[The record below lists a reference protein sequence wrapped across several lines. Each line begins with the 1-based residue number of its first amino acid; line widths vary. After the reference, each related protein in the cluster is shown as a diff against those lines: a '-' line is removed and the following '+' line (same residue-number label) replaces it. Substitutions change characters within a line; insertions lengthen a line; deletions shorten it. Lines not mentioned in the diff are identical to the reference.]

1 MGVTLKT
8 DEGGREPLLKQLASH
23 HITAVD
29 LSNNEMA
36 KSHVRYMVG
45 GHASVDNEVVYR
57 FTFTERP
64 GALLK
69 FLNTLGQLWNI
80 SMFHYRNHGSAYGR
94 VLVAMQVRP
103 EDKVKFEGYLD
114 ELGYAFNEE
123 TDNPAY
129 QLFLAPE

>member
-1 MGVTLKT
+1 MN
-8 DEGGREPLLKQLASH
+8 RCLKQLASH

-57 FTFTERP
+57 FTFPERP

-69 FLNTLGQLWNI
+69 FLNKLGQP
-80 SMFHYRNHGSAYGR
+80 M
-94 VLVAMQVRP
+94 
-103 EDKVKFEGYLD
+103 EYLNVP
-114 ELGYAFNEE
+114 LS
-123 TDNPAY
+123 
-129 QLFLAPE
+129 